1 MRVAVAFIA
10 LLFAAP
16 ALAQGSAVV
25 RKMSESKFGPVA
37 GLPTC
42 IHAAVQSGDP
52 AKGASILLFR
62 GKAGCTVPWH
72 WHTPTENVMMVS
84 GSAKFEM
91 KDQGATTVGPGG
103 YAMMP
108 SKHVHRFTCTSA
120 CTGFVTSDA
129 AFDIHYVDA
138 SGKEIRPEAALP
150 KKRRK

>member
-1 MRVAVAFIA
+1 MKVATAILV
-10 LLFAAP
+10 LLFVAP
-16 ALAQGSAVV
+16 AYAQDAGVV
-25 RKMSESKFGPVA
+25 RKMSESKFGPVP
-37 GLPTC
+37 GLPAC

-52 AKGASILLFR
+52 AKGASIILFK

-72 WHTPTENVMMVS
+72 WHTPVENVMIVS

-91 KDQGATTVGPGG
+91 KNHGATTIGPGG

-108 SKHVHRFTCTSA
+108 SKHVHRFTCSSA

-138 SGKEIRPEAALP
+138 GGKEIAPEAALP
-150 KKRRK
+150 KRRKK